1 MALTS
6 YWSLRHKGLPMTD
19 DLVKRAAALREQL
32 NHHIYRYHVL
42 HDPVITDGE
51 YDRLYNELKD
61 LEETHPELVT
71 PDSPTQRAGSDLS
84 EDFPKVE
91 HPAPVLSL
99 ANALDIDE
107 LIAWEE
113 RTLKLLPSGTQ
124 LDYTL
129 EPKLD
134 GLSVVI
140 TYEDGVLTRAATRGN
155 GQVGDDVTANVRT
168 IRTVPLRI
176 PVVPDGPLPPTRLS
190 VRGEVLFLKHDFEEL
205 NARQAAAG
213 QALYVNAR
221 NTASGTLKQ
230 KDSRITASRPLT
242 AYLYDIIDQ
251 SGIDMEGN
259 PAVVETQWDTL
270 NYLRDL
276 GFHIP
281 PESHY
286 CPTLTNIIQQIPTW
300 ESRRNDLN
308 FEIDG
313 LVVKVNDRRIV
324 SELGIVGKDP
334 RGAIAYKFAAEEAT
348 TTLLGVTVNIG
359 RTGKVTPTAQLEPV
373 FLAGVTVSNATMHNY
388 QFISDLDIHLG
399 DRVIIKRSGDVIPY
413 VIGPVTGART
423 GDEQPITPPEH
434 CPFCN
439 TVIIQPEGAVD
450 HYCPNVYC
458 PERVFRSIQFFVSR
472 GAMDIEG
479 MGPQTVKTLIDRG
492 FISDEADIFYLQPEP
507 LLELEGFAEKKVEN
521 LLDSIDKARERPL
534 WQLIASLGID
544 GVGSTVAQLLA
555 DRFRSVEVLS
565 FASNEVIE
573 EIEGLG
579 PILAQ
584 NIVEWFSDEN
594 HARLLE
600 KMREAGVN
608 MVAEER
614 EMAGT
619 ALEGLT
625 FVLTGTLPTLS
636 RKEASDLIKANG
648 GKVTSSVSKKTS
660 YVLLGE
666 SPGSK
671 AEKAAALGIPT
682 ISEDDLIKMTRA

>member
-1 MALTS
+1 
-6 YWSLRHKGLPMTD
+6 MTD
-19 DLVKRAAALREQL
+19 DLSQRAAELREQL
-32 NHHIYRYHVL
+32 HYHIYRYNVL
-42 HDPVITDGE
+42 HDPVITDAE
-51 YDRLYNELKD
+51 YDRLYNELKA
-61 LEETHPELVT
+61 LEDENPALVT

-99 ANALDIDE
+99 ANALDLDE
-107 LIAWEE
+107 LHAWEE
-113 RTLKLLPSGTQ
+113 RTLKLLPSDAE
-124 LDYTL
+124 LDFTL

-140 TYEDGVLTRAATRGN
+140 SYENGVLVRAATRGN

-176 PVVPDGPLPPTRLS
+176 PVIPNGPPPPAQMS
-190 VRGEVLFLKHDFEEL
+190 VRGEVLFRKPDFAAL
-205 NARQAAAG
+205 NARQAEED
-213 QALYVNAR
+213 QPLYVNAR

-242 AYLYDIIDQ
+242 AYLYDILAISAVDV
-251 SGIDMEGN
+251 EGN
-259 PAVVETQWDTL
+259 PVVLETQWDIL

-286 CPTLTNIIQQIPTW
+286 YPALSNVIQQIPTW
-300 ESRRNDLN
+300 ESRRNALD

-313 LVVKVNDRRIV
+313 LVVKVNDQRIA
-324 SELGIVGKDP
+324 SELGVVGKDP
-334 RGAIAYKFAAEEAT
+334 RGAIAYKFPAEEVT
-348 TTLLGVTVNIG
+348 TKLLGVTVNIG

-388 QFISDLDIHLG
+388 QFIQDLDIHLG

-413 VIGPVTGART
+413 VIGPVTGARA
-423 GDEQPITPPEH
+423 GEEQPISPPEK
-434 CPFCN
+434 CPFCG
-439 TVIIQPEGAVD
+439 TEIVQPEGAVD

-479 MGPQTVKTLIDRG
+479 MGPQTVKTLIDGG
-492 FISDEADIFYLQPEP
+492 FISDLADLFYLQPEP

-521 LLDSIDKARERPL
+521 LLASIDSARQRPL

-555 DRFRSVEVLS
+555 DKFRSIEALS
-565 FASNEVIE
+565 FASSKAIE
-573 EIEGLG
+573 DIEGLG

-584 NIVEWFSDEN
+584 NIVDWFADEN
-594 HARLLE
+594 HVHLLE
-600 KMREAGVN
+600 KMRDAGVN

-614 EMAGT
+614 VVAGT
-619 ALEGLT
+619 ALDGLT

-636 RKEASDLIKANG
+636 RKEAGELIKAHG

-682 ISEDDLIKMTRA
+682 ISEENLIKMTSQ